1 MTEPKIRD
9 YFLELIP
16 AKELVK
22 VDKSKSEKKMAY
34 WKEVEMIQEGEFII
48 TPKHLLAI
56 CDDVLNGNL
65 KLHHMTTLSL
75 IAIGSDYFVW
85 DMEDNGGHKVGE
97 VLDEWCNP
105 TINYPITLPNVVQW
119 KNYLLNREREMKL

>member
-9 YFLELIP
+9 YFLGLIP

-22 VDKSKSEKKMAY
+22 VDKAKSAKIIAY

-48 TPKHLLAI
+48 KPKNLLTV
-56 CDDVLNGNL
+56 CDDVLNGSL
-65 KLHHMTTLSL
+65 KLQHLMTISL
-75 IAIGSDYFVW
+75 VAIGSDYFDW
-85 DMEDNGGHKVGE
+85 DMEDKEGQKVCE

-105 TINYPITLPNVVQW
+105 TINYPLTLPNVVQW
-119 KNYLLNREREMKL
+119 KNYLITGEREMNL